1 MRNLCGFEMH
11 FWQTQIHVNPI
22 GKNIPKRHNM
32 LETASQLCFL
42 QLCVDHPFALQVV
55 VGQQK
60 DSTTKDIILKVAA
73 SKEAPVRAAFGSS
86 AQCEIVEVCS
96 GSDAPFQ
103 ICNFF
108 LDDTSEVVGV
118 HKVSLYDLS
127 LGLLHSSFH

>member
-1 MRNLCGFEMH
+1 
-11 FWQTQIHVNPI
+11 
-22 GKNIPKRHNM
+22 M
-32 LETASQLCFL
+32 LETARQLCFL
-42 QLCVDHPFALQVV
+42 QLSLDHPFALQVV

-108 LDDTSEVVGV
+108 LDDTSEIESVVGV